1 MINHQKIFSNPIR
14 LKASKCTHGGKWS
27 VWAVVWLVGWSD
39 WVLMVVIKSDRDGR
53 GPTRVRCQNPPHSSR
68 PLPFNWENMES
79 VLAVKILEQKHQ
91 PCPPPPLPPLPRKV
105 TSDTLVSTRDKTLV
119 PSSCCYSRPQLADET
134 RVRIIP
140 TFSGQFKPRMVQHV
154 IHDMPSPARRS
165 TLIQRWT
172 TVKHRLAILLL
183 QKSQSKCYRK
193 SQNWGYIMIDK
204 GPEIYYQRYMVFRCH
219 NSLE

>member
-1 MINHQKIFSNPIR
+1 
-14 LKASKCTHGGKWS
+14 
-27 VWAVVWLVGWSD
+27 
-39 WVLMVVIKSDRDGR
+39 MVVIKSDRDGR
-53 GPTRVRCQNPPHSSR
+53 GPTRVICQTPPHSSR

-183 QKSQSKCYRK
+183 QKSKSKCYRK

-204 GPEIYYQRYMVFRCH
+204 GPEIYYQVPQFFGIDYGHDYVRYLTPNFKVKFSRRDWLMFHLIYSKMNAVRFI
-219 NSLE
+219 